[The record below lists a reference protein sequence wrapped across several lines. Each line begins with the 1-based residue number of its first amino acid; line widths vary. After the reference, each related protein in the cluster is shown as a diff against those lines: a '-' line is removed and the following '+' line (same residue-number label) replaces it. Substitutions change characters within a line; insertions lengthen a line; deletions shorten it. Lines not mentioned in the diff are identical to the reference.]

1 MSSNIGS
8 GNQSKPN
15 TAPMKFEWK
24 YLYRGA
30 CAVILIVIGTLA
42 FALVWIDFVS
52 ANNQTGHLL
61 GSGNIGMAVCI
72 YVILFFLIGQFIGAY
87 RIGVDRKASLM
98 AACVLTAFTVD
109 FIEIFLS
116 MAITGQFRFFPNFLS
131 RYALLFII
139 QSAVLCILLI
149 PMINIYRKAF
159 PPLRILEVHGDR
171 KHGLN
176 RKIDGLTYK
185 YHVVDMVHYKA
196 GMDEIRQRM
205 EAVDA
210 VLISDIP
217 SHEKN
222 MIQKAC
228 VDQNKRL
235 YFVPKISDVIV
246 RYSEELNVIDTPLFL
261 RRKIGIS
268 LWARFIKRAFDI
280 LTSVVALV
288 VLSPV
293 FLITALAIKLEDGG
307 PVFYR
312 QERVTIGGKRFMILK
327 FRSMIV
333 DAEKDGRPRPAGEK
347 DDRITKVGNVIR
359 ACRVDELPQ
368 LWNILVGDMSIVGP
382 RPERYEHVELYT
394 SQIPEFTFRE
404 KVKGGL
410 TGYAQVYGKYN
421 TTALDKLKM
430 DLIYI
435 MDYSFVLDLQI
446 IFETVKVLFL
456 KESTEGFD
464 KAKSKEM
471 HDGRYIEEG

>member
-1 MSSNIGS
+1 MYFKVGS
-8 GNQSKPN
+8 DNLRQKNADSK
-15 TAPMKFEWK
+15 KFEWK
-24 YLYRGA
+24 YLYRGT
-30 CAVILIVIGTLA
+30 CAAILILVSTAL
-42 FALVWIDFVS
+42 FALAWLDFVRV
-52 ANNQTGHLL
+52 NNQTGHLL
-61 GSGNIGMAVCI
+61 GIGNIGMAVGI
-72 YVILFFLIGQFIGAY
+72 YGILFLLLGQFIGAF

-116 MAITGQFRFFPNFLS
+116 MALTGQIRFFTSFLS
-131 RYALLFII
+131 RYNLLFFI
-139 QSAVLCILLI
+139 QSAILCILLI
-149 PMINIYRKAF
+149 PMINIYRKTF
-159 PPLRILEVHGDR
+159 PPLRILEVYGDR
-171 KHGLN
+171 KHGLHS
-176 RKIDGLTYK
+176 KINGIKYK
-185 YHVVDMVHYKA
+185 YHVVDMVHFKA

-228 VDQNKRL
+228 VDQDKRL

-268 LWARFIKRAFDI
+268 WWERGLKRTFDI
-280 LTSVVALV
+280 VASVVALAI
-288 VLSPV
+288 LSPV

-312 QERVTIGGKRFMILK
+312 QERVTIGGRRFMILK

-333 DAEKDGRPRPAGEK
+333 DAEKDGKPRPAGEK
-347 DDRITKVGNVIR
+347 DDRLTQVGNVIR

-394 SQIPEFTFRE
+394 KQISEFTFRE

-446 IFETVKVLFL
+446 IFETVKILFQ
-456 KESTEGFD
+456 KESTEGF
-464 KAKSKEM
+464 ATEQLEEM
-471 HDGRYIEEG
+471 HVGEQREAS